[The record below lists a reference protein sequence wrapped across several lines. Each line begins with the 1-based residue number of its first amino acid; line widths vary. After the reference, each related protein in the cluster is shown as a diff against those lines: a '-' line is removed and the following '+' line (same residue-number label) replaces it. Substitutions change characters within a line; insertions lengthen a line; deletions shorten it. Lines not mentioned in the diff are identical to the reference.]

1 MDKKLEPQNQET
13 KTPKIQFIE
22 KENKPIKEINKD
34 NSSLRVTRYLF
45 IPFFN
50 IHNINILVKIIKV
63 ILFWKQ
69 SFLRSQSVP
78 RKQNEESQIKV
89 INGKFIVNQNH
100 Y

>member
-45 IPFFN
+45 IPFLIF
-50 IHNINILVKIIKV
+50 ITSIFLVKIIK
-63 ILFWKQ
+63 ITLF
-69 SFLRSQSVP
+69 
-78 RKQNEESQIKV
+78 
-89 INGKFIVNQNH
+89 
-100 Y
+100 